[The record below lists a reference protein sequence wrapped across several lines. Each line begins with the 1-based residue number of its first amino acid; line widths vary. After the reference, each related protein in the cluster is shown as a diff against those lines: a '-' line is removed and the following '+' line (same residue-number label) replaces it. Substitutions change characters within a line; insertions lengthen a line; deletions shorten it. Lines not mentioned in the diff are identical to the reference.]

1 MTGMISLD
9 EKIALNGR
17 IALVTGSGKKS
28 GIGYAIARKMASQGA
43 HVIIADYGNAGDFKA
58 DVDTGTFQEMAA
70 IADELASEFGVE
82 TLAVNV
88 DVTDTQKVEQMVKDV
103 QKKFGYID
111 ILCNNAGATFGV
123 PNGVHTYD
131 EDAWIKTV
139 DVNLHGVFRVSKA
152 VVPLMAQKGGSIINT
167 ASRAGKVP
175 PLFNG
180 AYAVSKAGVIMLT
193 KVMAKELAGMK
204 IRVNAICPGQIMTDL
219 ERWRFGLEA
228 QFFNT
233 TVEEQERK
241 MCDTIPL
248 GRIGIPDEV
257 ADMAVFLAS
266 GASAYV
272 TGQAINI
279 CGGQL
284 MEL

>member
-1 MTGMISLD
+1 M
-9 EKIALNGR
+9 ELNLKGK

-28 GIGYAIARKMASQGA
+28 GIGYAISKKLASEGC
-43 HVIIADYGNAGDFKA
+43 HIIIADYGSKKGQDA
-58 DVDTGTFQEMAA
+58 DVKTGSMNEMMV
-70 IADELASEFGVE
+70 IKEELHKEYGVE

-88 DVTDTQKVEQMVKDV
+88 DVTHTQTIQNMVSV
-103 QKKFGYID
+103 IQEKFDRVD
-111 ILCNNAGATFGV
+111 ILCNNAGASFGV
-123 PNGVHTYD
+123 PNGIHTYD
-131 EDAWIKTV
+131 ETAWMKTI

-152 VVPLMAQKGGSIINT
+152 IVPMMQTKGGSIINI

-175 PLFNG
+175 ALFNG

-193 KVMAKELAGMK
+193 KVMAKELAGLN

-219 ERWRFGLEA
+219 KKWGFELEA

-233 TVEEQERK
+233 TVEERQQK
-241 MCDTIPL
+241 MCETIPM
-248 GRIGIPDEV
+248 GRIGSPQEV
-257 ADMAVFLAS
+257 ADMALFLAS
-266 GASAYV
+266 EVSSYV
-272 TGQAINI
+272 TGQALNI

>member
-1 MTGMISLD
+1 MQELKNKTALITG
-9 EKIALNGR
+9 A
-17 IALVTGSGKKS
+17 GKKS
-28 GIGYAIARKMASQGA
+28 GIGYAMAQKMAAKGA
-43 HVIIADYGNAGDFKA
+43 NIVIADFGNSDGFKA
-58 DVDTGTFQEMAA
+58 DVGTGTIEEMDL
-70 IADELASEFGVE
+70 IAGELKEKYKVR

-88 DVTDTQKVEQMVKDV
+88 DVTDTETVNQMAETIKTEFSSV
-103 QKKFGYID
+103 D

-152 VVPLMAQKGGSIINT
+152 IVPLMQEKGGCIINT

-193 KVMAKELAGMK
+193 KVMAKELSGLK

-228 QFFNT
+228 QFLNT
-233 TVEEQERK
+233 SVEEQEQK
-241 MCDTIPL
+241 MCETIPL
-248 GRIGIPDEV
+248 GRIGTPDEV

-266 GASAYV
+266 DASSYV
-272 TGQAINI
+272 TGQALNI

>member
-1 MTGMISLD
+1 MELKNKT
-9 EKIALNGR
+9 AL
-17 IALVTGSGKKS
+17 ITGSGKKS
-28 GIGYAIARKMASQGA
+28 GIGYAIAKKLASLGA
-43 HVIIADYGNAGDFKA
+43 NVIIADFGNAQGFDA
-58 DVDTGTFQEMAA
+58 DVGTGSTDEMTL
-70 IADELASEFGVE
+70 IAKELQDEFCVK
-82 TLAVNV
+82 TLAVNL
-88 DVTDTQKVEQMVKDV
+88 DVTDTKTVDAMKEIV
-103 QKKFGYID
+103 QAKFGTID

-123 PNGVHTYD
+123 PNGVNTYD
-131 EDAWIKTV
+131 EEAWIKTV

-152 VVPLMAQKGGSIINT
+152 LIPLMTQNGGSIINT

-193 KVMAKELAGMK
+193 KVMAKELSGFK

-228 QFFNT
+228 QFLNT
-233 TVEEQERK
+233 SVEEQEQK
-241 MCDTIPL
+241 MCETIPL
-248 GRIGIPDEV
+248 GRIGSPAEV
-257 ADMAVFLAS
+257 ADMAAFLATD
-266 GASAYV
+266 ASAYV
-272 TGQAINI
+272 TGQALNI

>member
-1 MTGMISLD
+1 M
-9 EKIALNGR
+9 ELNLKGK

-28 GIGYAIARKMASQGA
+28 GIGYAISKKLASEGC
-43 HVIIADYGNAGDFKA
+43 HIIIADYGSEKGQDA
-58 DVDTGTFQEMAA
+58 DVKTGSMNEMMV
-70 IADELASEFGVE
+70 IKEELHKEYGVE

-88 DVTDTQKVEQMVKDV
+88 DVTHTQTIQNMISVIQE
-103 QKKFGYID
+103 KFDRVD

-123 PNGVHTYD
+123 PNGIHTYD
-131 EDAWIKTV
+131 ETAWMKTI
-139 DVNLHGVFRVSKA
+139 DVNLHGVFRISKA
-152 VVPLMAQKGGSIINT
+152 IVPMMQTKGGSIINI

-175 PLFNG
+175 ALFNG

-193 KVMAKELAGMK
+193 KVMAKELAGLN

-219 ERWRFGLEA
+219 KKWGFKLEA

-233 TVEEQERK
+233 TVEERQQK
-241 MCDTIPL
+241 MCETIPM
-248 GRIGIPDEV
+248 GRIGSPQEV
-257 ADMAVFLAS
+257 ADMALFLAS
-266 GASAYV
+266 EVSSYV
-272 TGQAINI
+272 TGQALNI